1 MCEIMTQS
9 LSPHPAD
16 QRAPI
21 PLGEFVAMVAAL
33 MALGA
38 LGVDAMLPALP
49 EIGVRLG
56 APSENA
62 QQYVI
67 AVYLIGLGLGQL
79 LHGPLADHF
88 GRRPVMLAS
97 LGVYFLCNLA
107 AALAGSFTLLL
118 VARFA
123 GAVAV
128 AATRVVTIAIV
139 RDCYS
144 GRPMAKVMSLAAMV
158 FMIAPVLAP
167 TMGQG
172 VLLFGSWR
180 LIFGVIGGF
189 TLIVMLWYARR
200 MPETLDRAE
209 KRPYSV
215 AATITGVRQTLADRW
230 STGYMLAATVMQGAL
245 FGYITSIQQVVAE
258 VFHKPHLLNVVFA
271 CTAGVMAVTNLFNS
285 RVVMRLGS
293 RVLSQSALALLIV
306 VACGS
311 LALALSGGE
320 TLLTFV
326 VLQGMVMGCF
336 ALASSN
342 FSSLAMTNMGA
353 VAGTASSIQGFCA
366 ITLGAVIG
374 AAIGQSFAG
383 TTIPLHL
390 GFLLAGIIAFGI
402 VAVTERGRLFRP
414 A

>member
-49 EIGVRLG
+49 EIGARLG

-62 QQYVI
+62 QQYVV

-97 LGVYFLCNLA
+97 LGVYFLCNVA

-128 AATRVVTIAIV
+128 AATRVVTVAIV

-167 TMGQG
+167 TIGQG
-172 VLLFGSWR
+172 VLMFGSWR
-180 LIFGVIGGF
+180 LIFGVIGGL

-215 AATITGVRQTLADRW
+215 AATILGVRQTLADRW
-230 STGYMLAATVMQGAL
+230 STGYMLASTVMQGAL
-245 FGYITSIQQVVAE
+245 FGYITSVQQVVAE

-293 RVLSQSALALLIV
+293 RVLSQSALAVLIV

-320 TLLTFV
+320 TLLAFV

-390 GFLLAGIIAFGI
+390 GFLIAGIIAFVI
-402 VAVTERGRLFRP
+402 VAITERGRLFRP